1 MSEFD
6 DKVINFL
13 QDVTGAM
20 GLTLDVATEETP
32 DHLRLNLTG
41 EGADV
46 FLRRKGEPLD
56 ALQVIV
62 NTAFRREDRGERHY
76 VVDVQGFRKQQDD
89 ELRKEA
95 RELAAKVQASGED
108 EEMGP
113 LNPYARRIVHLAVA
127 ENPAVTTESFGE
139 DLLKTVVI
147 SVKRA

>member
-76 VVDVQGFRKQQDD
+76 VVDVQSFRKEQDE

-95 RELAAKVQASGED
+95 RALAAKVQASGED

>member
-6 DKVINFL
+6 DRVISFL

-46 FLRRKGEPLD
+46 FLRHKGEPLD

-76 VVDVQGFRKQQDD
+76 VVDVLGFRKEQDE
-89 ELRKEA
+89 ELRKQA
-95 RELAAKVQASGED
+95 RTLAEKVQASGED

-127 ENPAVTTESFGE
+127 ENPAVTTESIGE

>member
-1 MSEFD
+1 
-6 DKVINFL
+6 
-13 QDVTGAM
+13 
-20 GLTLDVATEETP
+20 
-32 DHLRLNLTG
+32 
-41 EGADV
+41 
-46 FLRRKGEPLD
+46 
-56 ALQVIV
+56 
-62 NTAFRREDRGERHY
+62 
-76 VVDVQGFRKQQDD
+76 VQGFRKQQDD
-89 ELRKEA
+89 ELRTAA

>member
-6 DKVINFL
+6 DKVISFL

-76 VVDVQGFRKQQDD
+76 VVDVQGFRKAQDE
-89 ELRKEA
+89 ELRTEA
-95 RELAAKVQASGED
+95 RALAAKVQSSGAD

-127 ENPAVTTESFGE
+127 ENPAVTTESIGE

-147 SVKRA
+147 SLKRA